1 MNKHKQ
7 TPAKILKRAGYI
19 PLGKLKGRRES
30 AIRVA
35 DYWPA
40 PLPANLLAQ
49 PGGDCLIW
57 TGQLNRDGYGTGN
70 FPDGV
75 RLAHLQANAQ

>member
-75 RLAHLQANAQ
+75 RLAHLQAYAQ